1 MEELQAL
8 NFLDYFSV
16 ITIGDDKIPN
26 HTWKECQSTKLTQ
39 EQFLIN
45 LRKTST
51 KVIFKIIIQLLK
63 FFYLYFYLLF
73 YIFYK

>member
-16 ITIGDDKIPN
+16 ITIGKDKVPN
-26 HTWKECQSTKLTQ
+26 HVWKECQSEKLTE

-45 LRKTST
+45 LRKPTTEGIGINIKSKQET
-51 KVIFKIIIQLLK
+51 IIRPCIIEK
-63 FFYLYFYLLF
+63 Y
-73 YIFYK
+73 